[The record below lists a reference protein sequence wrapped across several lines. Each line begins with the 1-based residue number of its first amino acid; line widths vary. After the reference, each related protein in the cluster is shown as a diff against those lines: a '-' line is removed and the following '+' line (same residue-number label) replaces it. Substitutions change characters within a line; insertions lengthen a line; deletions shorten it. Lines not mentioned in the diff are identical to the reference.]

1 MMNDFDYDCYL
12 KKNIARSA
20 SKCVRSSKSKKCTL
34 LTDNLTQKQWKER
47 CGDVVSYKM
56 NEPLKWKEFCE
67 LPSDLK
73 EEYLNGLVENYAA
86 GASKIAGMFGV
97 SGSSLFRLIRND
109 GLKVTFPKGRCPAD
123 KQGLFE
129 QFLGANDTGE
139 ACTVANA
146 EEANEENCEPRNT
159 RDSDSLIETE
169 EKEDFRAHKAGG
181 TKMTDFSVCFDGDV
195 NIEMITNSLKFILGD
210 TKRAK
215 IKIICE
221 PY

>member
-1 MMNDFDYDCYL
+1 MNDFDYDCYL

-20 SKCVRSSKSKKCTL
+20 SKCVRGSKSKKCTL

-123 KQGLFE
+123 KQGSFE
-129 QFLGANDTGE
+129 QFLGANDADY
-139 ACTVANA
+139 ACTVANT
-146 EEANEENCEPRNT
+146 EEANEENREPRNN
-159 RDSDSLIETE
+159 READSLVETE
-169 EKEDFRAHKAGG
+169 EKEDFRVHKAGG

-195 NIEMITNSLKFILGD
+195 NIEMIMNSIRFMLGEAG
-210 TKRAK
+210 KARVN
-215 IKIICE
+215 ISCVL
-221 PY
+221 Y

>member
-1 MMNDFDYDCYL
+1 MNDFDYDCYL

-20 SKCVRSSKSKKCTL
+20 SKCVRGSKSKKCTL

-86 GASKIAGMFGV
+86 GAGKIAGMFGV

-123 KQGLFE
+123 KQWLFE
-129 QFLGANDTGE
+129 QFLEVNGTDE
-139 ACTVANA
+139 ACIAANT
-146 EEANEENCEPRNT
+146 EEANEENCEPRNI
-159 RDSDSLIETE
+159 RDADSLVETE
-169 EKEDFRAHKAGG
+169 EKEDFRAYKAGG

-195 NIEMITNSLKFILGD
+195 NIEMIMNSIRFMLGEAG
-210 TKRAK
+210 KARVN
-215 IKIICE
+215 ISCVL
-221 PY
+221 Y